1 MTTPL
6 EASAR
11 RALDALATLIL
22 NTPNPSTEALAA
34 QYELRQALGIDRPE
48 HPAVRVW
55 QILTPRRDGSWSSW
69 SAPIVDEAEAHGDYE
84 RTVTEYGSKRA
95 FRLVSS
101 LTTQTVEAEHQPAT
115 GPADGAQQQST
126 EADGDRIVAY
136 RSALP
141 GAWSVY
147 CTRHTDDLGDGA
159 MPLTSEDLPDGGL
172 CAQCGAD
179 VLIQQQPAGA

>member
-48 HPAVRVW
+48 HPPVRVR

-69 SAPIVDEAEAHGDYE
+69 SAPIVDEAEAHGDYAQ
-84 RTVTEYGSKRA
+84 TVAASGSKRG

-115 GPADGAQQQST
+115 GPAGGTQQPK
-126 EADGDRIVAY
+126 EDDGDRIVAY

-141 GAWSVY
+141 GAFSVY

-159 MPLTSEDLPDGGL
+159 IPLTSEDLPDGGL

-179 VLIQQQPAGA
+179 VLIQQQPEGA